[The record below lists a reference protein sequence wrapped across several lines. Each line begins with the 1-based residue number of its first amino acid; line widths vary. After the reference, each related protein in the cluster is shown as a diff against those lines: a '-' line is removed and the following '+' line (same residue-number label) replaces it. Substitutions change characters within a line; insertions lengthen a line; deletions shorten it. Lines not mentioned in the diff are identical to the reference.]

1 MIDDPPL
8 PEAAPGIEAVRVA
21 IDLATPIPAPTG
33 EPPRVVSPE
42 ERAAEEW
49 ARIRNSA
56 AFSSGRFRHV
66 RPGFLDR
73 APIKLHG
80 VDECSRRRLYRD
92 AEGVRRALRAE
103 DHDRDGIASLFVG
116 AERWLGR
123 LWPAP
128 GGGWD
133 HEAAAE
139 TLFFFQSCIG
149 LVNGRALE
157 FVVDLPRL
165 VRR

>member
-8 PEAAPGIEAVRVA
+8 PEPPPGVEAVRVA
-21 IDLATPIPAPTG
+21 IDRAMPVPALPA
-33 EPPRVVSPE
+33 EPPGVVDPA

-49 ARIRNSA
+49 ARLRNSPL
-56 AFSSGRFRHV
+56 FSLRRFRHL
-66 RPGFLDR
+66 RPSFLDR
-73 APIKLHG
+73 APIKLYG
-80 VDECSRRRLYRD
+80 IDESAGRRLYCD
-92 AEGVRRALRAE
+92 AEDMRRVLRAE
-103 DHDRDGIASLFVG
+103 DHDRDGIASLFAG

-139 TLFFFQSCIG
+139 SLFFFQGCIG
-149 LVNGRALE
+149 LVDGRALG
-157 FVVDLPRL
+157 FIVDLPPL
-165 VRR
+165 VR